1 MNFGKSHRG
10 VSRTL
15 LLSVTGLGIVVVL
28 VFALTIKLQRKV
40 RPRNVVMST
49 GPEGGDLVRRRLMQR
64 PGNSRQRAGA
74 LATTS
79 TDRS

>member
-1 MNFGKSHRG
+1 MNFAKAHRG

-15 LLSVTGLGIVVVL
+15 LLSLIGPGIVVLL
-28 VFALTIKLQRKV
+28 VIAPTIKLLGPV
-40 RPRNVVMST
+40 PPRAVFMRT
-49 GPEGGDLVRRRLMQR
+49 GPEGGDLGRRRLMQR

-79 TDRS
+79 TDCG

>member
-1 MNFGKSHRG
+1 MHFGEPHRG
-10 VSRTL
+10 MSRTL
-15 LLSVTGLGIVVVL
+15 LLSVIGLGIVVVL
-28 VFALTIKLQRKV
+28 VFALTIKLLGKV
-40 RPRNVVMST
+40 PPRTVVMST

-79 TDRS
+79 TDCG